1 MPRLDPLTGLKDRT
15 QFLQDLA
22 TGLDTQWI
30 LRVDLDSLIF
40 VVDNSGY
47 LVGDEAI
54 SRTANGLM
62 ALSQE
67 LGGEAY
73 RVGGDDFIVTF
84 KAMTASCILDHLP
97 ALQVG
102 LQLSEFSFGNH
113 PFRPADSLSASFL
126 LIPSSRIYTASEDAP
141 LPTIDKLFY
150 AERNSSNG
158 LGREMKRERADSQR
172 GFIAV
177 SAAFDA

>member
-1 MPRLDPLTGLKDRT
+1 MPRLDPLTGLKDRI

-22 TGLDTQWI
+22 SGLDTQWI

-40 VVDNSGY
+40 LVDNSGH

-54 SRTANGLM
+54 NRTANGLM
-62 ALSQE
+62 TLSQE

-84 KAMTASCILDHLP
+84 ESMVARCILDHLP
-97 ALQVG
+97 ALQAG
-102 LQLSEFSFGNH
+102 LKLSEFSFGNH

-126 LIPSSRIYTASEDAP
+126 LIPSSRISTASEDAP
-141 LPTIDKLFY
+141 LAKIDKLFY

-158 LGREMKRERADSQR
+158 LGRQMKRQRADLRR
-172 GFIAV
+172 GFIAE